1 MKWGCV
7 AAEGRKPTSE
17 ITSETATAAAKH
29 TLYISKSAA
38 PAEELAPQHSGAW
51 AGLSPSGRGQTCPG
65 ARGACSPQPC
75 SCTQTVVRVL
85 LRGGAALCPGRTQAG
100 EGTGRRGTHVPG
112 THSAVLSP
120 MWFAFLHCEWSGD
133 SLWKPWAAASA
144 AKGIRSEIENGF
156 VTNEKPHGQ
165 KSVLCQGTWKGA
177 GRW

>member
-1 MKWGCV
+1 
-7 AAEGRKPTSE
+7 
-17 ITSETATAAAKH
+17 
-29 TLYISKSAA
+29 
-38 PAEELAPQHSGAW
+38 
-51 AGLSPSGRGQTCPG
+51 
-65 ARGACSPQPC
+65 
-75 SCTQTVVRVL
+75 
-85 LRGGAALCPGRTQAG
+85 
-100 EGTGRRGTHVPG
+100 
-112 THSAVLSP
+112 